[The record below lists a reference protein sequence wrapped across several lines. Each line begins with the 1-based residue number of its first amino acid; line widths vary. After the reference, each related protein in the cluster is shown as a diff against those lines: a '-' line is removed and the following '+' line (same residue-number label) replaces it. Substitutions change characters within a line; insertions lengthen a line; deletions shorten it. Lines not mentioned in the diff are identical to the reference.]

1 MREHPTVSNYSRRS
15 RYVCPDALIWI
26 ISLASIALML
36 VRPRGLPEWVWIG
49 AARCCWSSHRLLP
62 VGGALHAIREG
73 VDVCLFLTGMM
84 ILAELA
90 REEGVFDWVA
100 DIAVRHAR
108 GSASRLF
115 LWVYLVG
122 IAVTALLSND
132 ATAVVLTPA
141 VLAAVRRAK
150 VDPRPHLLAC
160 ALIANA
166 ASFLLPIAN
175 PANLV
180 VYGDHLPPL
189 GQWMRMFLLPS
200 IASVV
205 ATFVCLRLLSRKALT
220 GEAAPVTEAY
230 RLDAAGW
237 LALAGIGIA
246 AVTLLVSSALDVQLG
261 APTFGAGVLAL
272 VLVALKDRAAPKTAV
287 RNVAWS
293 VLPLV
298 AGLFILVEALNRAG
312 MLGLMRT
319 GLTWL
324 AAAHGWHRKVS
335 LADSA
340 VALLSNVMNN
350 LPSGLAAGNGA
361 AADGTAWA
369 AGARGADRCGPG
381 AESVGDGLAG
391 DDPVADRAAP
401 REDAEITGWEFL
413 KIGSGRDASGAGVG
427 TAGAEMMAAKDGG
440 QRKDGQLRT
449 GQRAPA
455 AHCATPADL

>member
-1 MREHPTVSNYSRRS
+1 M
-15 RYVCPDALIWI
+15 PDALIWMV
-26 ISLASIALML
+26 SLASIALML

-49 AARCCWSSHRLLP
+49 GGAVLLVVTRLLP
-62 VGGALHAIREG
+62 VSGALDAIREG
-73 VDVCLFLTGMM
+73 VDVYLFLTGMM
-84 ILAELA
+84 LLAELA
-90 REEGVFDWVA
+90 REEGVFNWVA

-200 IASVV
+200 FASVA
-205 ATFVCLRLLSRKALT
+205 ATFVCLRLLSRKTLA

-246 AVTLLVSSALDVQLG
+246 AVVLLVSSALDVQLG
-261 APTFGAGVLAL
+261 APTFSAGVLAL
-272 VLVALKDRAAPKTAV
+272 VLVAVKDRVAPKTAV

-298 AGLFILVEALNRAG
+298 AGLFIIVEALNRAG
-312 MLGLMRT
+312 MLRLMRA

-324 AAAHGWHRKVS
+324 AAAPEGFVKHWGVGKY
-335 LADSA
+335 AGGFG
-340 VALLSNVMNN
+340 VALLSNGMNN
-350 LPSGLAAGNGA
+350 LPAGLAAG
-361 AADGTAWA
+361 TALRQMGQHGLLA
-369 AGARGADRCGPG
+369 HAVLIGVDLGPNL
-381 AESVGDGLAG
+381 SVTGSLATILWLI
-391 DDPVADRAAP
+391 ALR

-413 KIGSGRDASGAGVG
+413 KIGAVAMPVALGLALLA
-427 TAGAEMMAAKDGG
+427 
-440 QRKDGQLRT
+440 LR
-449 GQRAPA
+449 
-455 AHCATPADL
+455 